1 MVTSR
6 VAARLRKRKERT
18 TDDEETLLS
27 FPANK
32 GFRAFLDGTFERTKT
47 WRGSLR
53 ASLVFSV
60 ELDPLGSALAEHRS
74 PTTSTGRR

>member
-6 VAARLRKRKERT
+6 VAARLRKRKVRT

-27 FPANK
+27 FLANK
-32 GFRAFLDGTFERTKT
+32 GVRAFLDGTFERKK
-47 WRGSLR
+47 RGRSLR
-53 ASLVFSV
+53 ASVVFNV

-74 PTTSTGRR
+74 PTTSIGRR